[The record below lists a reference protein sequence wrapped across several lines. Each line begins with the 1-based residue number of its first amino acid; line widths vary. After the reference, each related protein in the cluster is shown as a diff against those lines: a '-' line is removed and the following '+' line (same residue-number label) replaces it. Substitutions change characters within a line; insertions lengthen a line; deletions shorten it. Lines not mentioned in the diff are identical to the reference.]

1 MLHFVRFYLPQ
12 KPLRGKNWHID
23 MSIFSILS
31 APNSFCGVKSAYRYV
46 SFFDPICFRF
56 HLLKI
61 STDNFFTFSVSIC
74 SIKYHFYCLNFLS
87 GKRRRLQLKASPM
100 LCEWRGL
107 NSSNNSEIRWNNGEV
122 KSWIPL
128 WKALRKSGK

>member
-1 MLHFVRFYLPQ
+1 MASAFRSGCHLLLASMLLQFGDDVIMGHHSAIAAAD
-12 KPLRGKNWHID
+12 KNFTLSYRYVD
-23 MSIFSILS
+23 FSILS

-61 STDNFFTFSVSIC
+61 STDNFFTFYVSIC

-100 LCEWRGL
+100 LCE
-107 NSSNNSEIRWNNGEV
+107 
-122 KSWIPL
+122 
-128 WKALRKSGK
+128 